1 MPIQLP
7 AALGKAL
14 ICVPWQC
21 AMLSCPEGLPG
32 VSAGGF
38 LSLLHACFF
47 APTLVLEPQGRW
59 VAALPLQRS
68 LKINKEVSGAPRSLC
83 WFF

>member
-38 LSLLHACFF
+38 LSLPHACFF
-47 APTLVLEPQGRW
+47 ALTLVLEPQGRC
-59 VAALPLQRS
+59 VAALQLQRS
-68 LKINKEVSGAPRSLC
+68 LKINRGL
-83 WFF
+83 WGT